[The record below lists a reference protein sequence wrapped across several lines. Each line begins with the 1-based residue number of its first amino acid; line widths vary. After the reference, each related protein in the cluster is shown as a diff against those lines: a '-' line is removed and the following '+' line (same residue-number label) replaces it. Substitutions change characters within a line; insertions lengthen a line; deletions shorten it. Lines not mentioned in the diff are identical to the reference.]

1 MIHILPRWLP
11 AVLIMVS
18 IFIFSS
24 QPSDELPSFDWAD
37 TMVKKG
43 GHVIG
48 YAILTWSYWYAFGM
62 QASKRGLVWLFAMLY
77 ALTDELHQFFVPGR
91 YSSIWDV
98 LIFDNL
104 GAIISLWLG
113 GGRMKNN

>member
-1 MIHILPRWLP
+1 MTHILLRWLP
-11 AVLIMVS
+11 AILVMVI
-18 IFIFSS
+18 IFVFSS

-37 TMVKKG
+37 TLIKKG
-43 GHVIG
+43 GHIVG
-48 YAILTWSYWYAFGM
+48 YAILAWSYWYAFGM
-62 QASKRGLVWLFAMLY
+62 QDNKRWLAWLFAMLY

-104 GAIISLWLG
+104 GAMILVWLAG
-113 GGRMKNN
+113 ARMKNN